1 MAKQVLSQKERIIVS
16 LALVLVFILV
26 VGAIGY
32 VAFQRLA
39 PSPPASVRDFFTDD
53 VVASLSD
60 SSFTVTIPGFGT
72 AVYRMEQA
80 PEKICEEV
88 VAAVPALEEKD
99 VKVIFIVGVVLI
111 LALAI
116 FLYTRKKK

>member
-1 MAKQVLSQKERIIVS
+1 MAKKVLSQKERIFVS

-53 VVASLSD
+53 VERQDYFFIFTVVNLQ
-60 SSFTVTIPGFGT
+60 SSF
-72 AVYRMEQA
+72 
-80 PEKICEEV
+80 
-88 VAAVPALEEKD
+88 L
-99 VKVIFIVGVVLI
+99 
-111 LALAI
+111 
-116 FLYTRKKK
+116 